1 MLLEGTGN
9 ALWQTMYRAAETFSR
24 QAAYPAHPFPHLESD
39 AHCVLCQQPYAADAA
54 ERMRRFAA
62 FVADSATADAQAAN
76 VARLEALE
84 KVKAVDR
91 SVLDAPTLAE
101 VAERLPDLHVAIT
114 AAESVW
120 AARHARVTQTLE
132 AGKWPRSQRRFR
144 RKRTWM
150 VSSPPRPPRC
160 ARTPRPCV
168 TPLIPPYG
176 WP

>member
-1 MLLEGTGN
+1 
-9 ALWQTMYRAAETFSR
+9 
-24 QAAYPAHPFPHLESD
+24 
-39 AHCVLCQQPYAADAA
+39 
-54 ERMRRFAA
+54 MRRFAA

-132 AGKWPRSQRRFR
+132 ADGPGVSAASAGSEPGWCLRRQDR
-144 RKRTWM
+144 LAARGRQTLRDSADPAVRLALTRELAELELDNACPAIALQLSVLSRTA
-150 VSSPPRPPRC
+150 RC
-160 ARTPRPCV
+160 MT
-168 TPLIPPYG
+168 T
-176 WP
+176 